1 MKHFIIYILLTVL
14 CCSVAVSAHET
25 FIRPLSGW
33 VEVGDVAI
41 LPIGSGHN
49 TTSQELPFGY
59 VSLNITSQSGSKE
72 THVFNNKTPTDGF
85 WKVYSL
91 DVDEPGLYVIDAYHT
106 EGFWTHII
114 TNPPDKG
121 FWENKYVDE
130 INFSSLNKTSWADN
144 WYVERSYPKYCYG
157 KAFLVGSDSDFSI
170 ATQPVGQRFEIVP
183 LDNIT
188 KIGKGDFQLQ
198 VLYEGKSFENITV
211 QAEKVGNDTMIKGMT
226 DKDGKVKL
234 NLTDHA
240 ELSEWVIWADSAMD
254 TRIVEAKDLPR
265 GKNSNE
271 KSYVGPVYRAAL
283 VLRSDYIKPS
293 TD

>member
-1 MKHFIIYILLTVL
+1 MKRLISCL
-14 CCSVAVSAHET
+14 CIMVICCTMAASAHET

-33 VEVGDVAI
+33 VEVGDVAV

-72 THVFNNKTPTDGF
+72 THVFTNKTQTDGF
-85 WKVYSL
+85 WKVYSF
-91 DVDEPGLYVIDAYHT
+91 DVDEPGLYVVDVYHT

-114 TNPPDKG
+114 TNPPDEG

-130 INFSSLNKTSWADN
+130 INFSSLDKTGWADN
-144 WYVERSYPKYCYG
+144 WYVERSYPKYCFG
-157 KAFLVGSDSDFSI
+157 KAFLACTGSDFAAASKSI
-170 ATQPVGQRFEIVP
+170 GQWFELVP

-188 KIGKGDFQLQ
+188 KVGKGDFQFQ
-198 VLYEGKSFENITV
+198 VLYEGKPFDNITV
-211 QAEKVGNDTMIKGMT
+211 QAEKVGNDTMIEGVT
-226 DKDGKVKL
+226 DADGKVVL
-234 NLTDHA
+234 NLTDSS

-254 TRIVEAKDLPR
+254 TRIVEAKDLPK
-265 GKNSNE
+265 GENSKD

-283 VLRSDYIKPS
+283 VLRSDYIKS
-293 TD
+293 ITD

>member
-1 MKHFIIYILLTVL
+1 MKHFIIYIFLAVL
-14 CCSVAVSAHET
+14 CGSAAVSAHET

-41 LPIGSGHN
+41 LPVGSGHN
-49 TTSQELPFGY
+49 TTSQELPFGF

-72 THVFNNKTPTDGF
+72 THIFNNKTPTDSF
-85 WKVYSL
+85 WKVYSF

-106 EGFWTHII
+106 EGFWTHIM

-130 INFSSLNKTSWADN
+130 INFSSLNKTGWADN

-157 KAFLVGSDSDFSI
+157 KSFLAGSGSDFSI

-198 VLYEGKSFENITV
+198 VLYEDKPFENITV
-211 QAEKVGNDTMIKGMT
+211 QAEKVGNDTMIKGVT
-226 DKDGKVKL
+226 NKEGKVKL